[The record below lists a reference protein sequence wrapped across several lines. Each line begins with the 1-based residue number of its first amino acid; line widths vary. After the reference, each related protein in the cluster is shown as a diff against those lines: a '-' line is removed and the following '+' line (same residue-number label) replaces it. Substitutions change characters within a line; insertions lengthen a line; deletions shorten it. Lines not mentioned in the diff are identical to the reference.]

1 MLRQGTVYTET
12 QTPSGETKANDNS
25 NIKKKNQGRQQFI
38 KASHKISNPSY
49 IQKIKIN
56 K

>member
-25 NIKKKNQGRQQFI
+25 NIKKKKSGKTTVYKSIAQNQQPI
-38 KASHKISNPSY
+38 IHTK
-49 IQKIKIN
+49 N
-56 K
+56 KNK